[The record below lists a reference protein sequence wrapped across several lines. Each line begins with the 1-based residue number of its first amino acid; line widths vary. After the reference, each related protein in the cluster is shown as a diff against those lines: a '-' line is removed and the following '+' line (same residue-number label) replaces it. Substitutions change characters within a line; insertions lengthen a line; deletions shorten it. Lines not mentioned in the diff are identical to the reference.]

1 MTNDAVRTV
10 LSPREL
16 RPFIWGNIMT
26 DPDHGGRNMPANAT
40 RASVEALLSG
50 VGMSLYEGVTQGL
63 AASDALM
70 ERVPYREEYPWL
82 ASAHA
87 RVGARNYWR
96 DNGIGD
102 GWMLSGNPR
111 LMGQTLLEH
120 AEGSVVLRLLK
131 ERRRSYPGGVP
142 VAGRNDE
149 RREVWRQPPLAVEVD
164 STMVTAERVVLLLL
178 WDRHV
183 EESRD
188 LVSVRAVHTLAP
200 GIFGH
205 AVPIDMSFDIEP
217 GGTVFDQLA
226 YHGDD
231 QPDDFFAHI
240 ARDENEG
247 TGTDDA
253 Q

>member
-1 MTNDAVRTV
+1 
-10 LSPREL
+10 
-16 RPFIWGNIMT
+16 
-26 DPDHGGRNMPANAT
+26 MPADAT
-40 RASVEALLSG
+40 RASVEALLAG
-50 VGMSLYEGVTQGL
+50 VGVSLYEGVTAGL
-63 AASDALM
+63 AASDALL
-70 ERVPYREEYPWL
+70 ERVPYREDYPWL

-102 GWMLSGNPR
+102 GWMLGGNPR

-120 AEGSVVLRLLK
+120 AEDGIVLRLLK

-142 VAGRNDE
+142 VAGNNDE
-149 RREVWRQPPLAVEVD
+149 RREQWQQPALAVDVHN
-164 STMVTAERVVLLLL
+164 SHVTPEQVVLLLL
-178 WDRHV
+178 WDRHI
-183 EESRD
+183 EEARD
-188 LVSVRAVHTLAP
+188 VVSVRAVHTLAP
-200 GIFGH
+200 GIYGQ

-217 GGTVFDQLA
+217 GGTVFNRLT
-226 YHGDD
+226 YRGDD

>member
-1 MTNDAVRTV
+1 
-10 LSPREL
+10 
-16 RPFIWGNIMT
+16 
-26 DPDHGGRNMPANAT
+26 MPADAT
-40 RASVEALLSG
+40 RASVEALLAG
-50 VGMSLYEGVTQGL
+50 VGVSLYEGVTAGL
-63 AASDALM
+63 AASDALL
-70 ERVPYREEYPWL
+70 ERVPYREDYPWL

-102 GWMLSGNPR
+102 GWTLGGNPR
-111 LMGQTLLEH
+111 FMGQTLLEH
-120 AEGSVVLRLLK
+120 AEDGIVLRLLK

-142 VAGRNDE
+142 VAGSNVE
-149 RREVWRQPPLAVEVD
+149 RRKQWQQPPLAVDVHN
-164 STMVTAERVVLLLL
+164 SHVTAEQVVLLLL

-183 EESRD
+183 EEARD
-188 LVSVRAVHTLAP
+188 VVSVRAVHTLAP
-200 GIFGH
+200 GIYGH

-217 GGTVFDQLA
+217 GGTVFDRLA
-226 YHGDD
+226 YRGDD
-231 QPDDFFAHI
+231 QPDNFFPHI